1 MRETTIPRTLATIVL
16 VGSLAML
23 VPLGTAV
30 ASMWRGEQVASSS
43 WSIPLVIL
51 ATGFALISFLPRMQ
65 SFGSQLYLS
74 AFALWILAAAYFFF
88 SR

>member
-23 VPLGTAV
+23 IPLANAV
-30 ASMWRGEQVASSS
+30 RGMWRGEPVASSS

-65 SFGSQLYLS
+65 SLGSQLYLS
-74 AFALWILAAAYFFF
+74 AFALWILAAAYFFWTA
-88 SR
+88 